1 MKWSCKNCRGQ
12 ALVEFALVLPL
23 FLMILFG
30 LLQFGLAFSNYLTL
44 NAAAREGARTAAIT
58 ADVDTIKNRAREA
71 ASTVPG
77 LETPVITYEDGTRTV
92 GKGVTVTLH
101 APVPI
106 LLPYVNTFL
115 TGKLEGKVVMRV
127 EQL

>member
-30 LLQFGLAFSNYLTL
+30 LLQFGLAFSTYLTL
-44 NAAAREGARTAAIT
+44 NEAAREGARTAAIT
-58 ADVDTIKNRAREA
+58 ADVTTITTKVQYA
-71 ASTVPG
+71 ASTVSG
-77 LETPVITYEDGTRTV
+77 LESPVIAYSGGTRTV
-92 GKGVTVTLH
+92 GNDVTVTLS

-115 TGKLEGKVVMRV
+115 PAKLTGKVVMRV